1 MRHSSSVAI
10 ICLLTALAL
19 LAGKAAAASATGKTV
34 VVNCDKGESIN
45 GALKTSTDVL
55 VVEVLGFCRENVEI
69 NREAITLKGRAPQI
83 DGVRGIDTDDF
94 RDAAVALRAG
104 RAVRIENLQLTGEA
118 ESGLRV
124 DSGTGYPATI
134 DNCWIVGNKRFGLA
148 ILGHSNLEAI
158 NSIFRDNGVGSAV
171 VDTASRF
178 QCTRCSFVSQ
188 SSIGVLVQ
196 ASGLAR
202 ILDSTITSSGF
213 SITLDVGV
221 ALLSN
226 TEVNGSIGVGGKSIL
241 QLERAVQRSNPAGRN
256 EVTQDSL
263 LHVSTGSTI
272 MGPTLVDGFSSF
284 LLDAGNRHNGDLT
297 CTRGSDAFC
306 TGPSD
311 LSGVATGCKNCLGE
325 L

>member
-1 MRHSSSVAI
+1 MRPSSSVAI
-10 ICLLTALAL
+10 ICLLAALAPL
-19 LAGKAAAASATGKTV
+19 TGKAAAKSAPGKTV
-34 VVNCDKGESIN
+34 VVNCDKGESITQ
-45 GALKTSTDVL
+45 ALRTSAEVL
-55 VVEVLGFCRENVEI
+55 VVEVLGICKENVEI
-69 NREAITLKGRAPQI
+69 NREAITLKGRDPQT

-134 DNCWIVGNKRFGLA
+134 ENCWIVANKRFGLVV
-148 ILGHSNLEAI
+148 LGHSSLEAV
-158 NSIFRDNGVGSAV
+158 NSVFRDNGVGSAV

-188 SSIGVLVQ
+188 SSIGLLVQ

-202 ILDSTITSSGF
+202 ILDSTITSNGF

-226 TEVNGSIGVGGKSIL
+226 TEVNGGIGVGGKSIL

-256 EVTQDSL
+256 EITQDSL
-263 LHVSTGSTI
+263 LHVTSGSTMI
-272 MGPTLVDGFSSF
+272 GPTLVDGFSSL
-284 LLDAGNRHNGDLT
+284 LLDAGNKHTGDLK

-306 TGPSD
+306 AGPSD
-311 LSGVATGCKNCLGE
+311 LIGMATGCKNCLGE